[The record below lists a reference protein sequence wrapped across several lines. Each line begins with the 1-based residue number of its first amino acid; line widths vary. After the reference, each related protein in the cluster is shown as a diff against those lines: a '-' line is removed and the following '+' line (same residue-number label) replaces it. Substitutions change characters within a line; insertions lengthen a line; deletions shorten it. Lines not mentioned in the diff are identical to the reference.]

1 MGIQLQNSAEL
12 IYGVAFAI
20 IFGIAIVVVFG
31 LYKLGS
37 LPGRIAR
44 ALGHPRAT
52 AISVCGWL
60 GLLVFVLWPL
70 ALLWAHK
77 PPKGPPLRSLTED
90 DLADLAIGL
99 QETSEQIATLEARI
113 AIHSR
118 KEAA

>member
-1 MGIQLQNSAEL
+1 M
-12 IYGVAFAI
+12 
-20 IFGIAIVVVFG
+20 VVFG

-44 ALGHPRAT
+44 FRGHPRAH
-52 AISVCGWL
+52 AISACGWL
-60 GLLVFVLWPL
+60 GLLVFVLWPI
-70 ALLWAHK
+70 AFLWAHK
-77 PPKGPPLRSLTED
+77 PPKRPPLRSLTDE

-113 AIHSR
+113 GLHSR